1 MIPFFLSLVVLIF
14 GSFVFQFFLP
24 PVLLLSGAA
33 ILFAPTLYFYG
44 CLSLPFPLMLALTFI
59 TGLLNDLFMVPQA
72 KGHADYTA
80 GVSILIYLVPGL
92 IMHGLKPLFLK
103 HRWELHW
110 LLAEIGAVLT
120 PFLLLAQY
128 AILSIERT
136 NFFFNDVIVWRILG
150 PGLISILIAPCVFF
164 ILTPLSHVLGYRP
177 GLPLAR

>member
-1 MIPFFLSLVVLIF
+1 MIPFFVSLVVLIF
-14 GSFVFQFFLP
+14 GAFIFQSFLP
-24 PVLLLSGAA
+24 PVLLLNGAA
-33 ILFAPTLYFYG
+33 ILFTPALYFYG

-72 KGHADYTA
+72 RVHADYTA
-80 GVSILIYLVPGL
+80 GVSILVYLVPGL
-92 IMHGLKPLFLK
+92 IMHGLKPLFLR

-110 LLAEIGAVLT
+110 LLAEIGAALT
-120 PFLLLAQY
+120 PFLLVAQY
-128 AILSIERT
+128 AILSVERT

-150 PGLISILIAPCVFF
+150 PGLISLLIAPCVFF

>member
-33 ILFAPTLYFYG
+33 I
-44 CLSLPFPLMLALTFI
+44 
-59 TGLLNDLFMVPQA
+59 FMIPQA

-80 GVSILIYLVPGL
+80 GVSILVYLVPGL
-92 IMHGLKPLFLK
+92 IMHGLKPLFLR

-110 LLAEIGAVLT
+110 LLAEISAALT
-120 PFLLLAQY
+120 PFILMAQY
-128 AILSIERT
+128 AILSVERT

-150 PGLISILIAPCVFF
+150 PGLISLLIAPCVFF

>member
-1 MIPFFLSLVVLIF
+1 MIPFFLSLVALIF

-24 PVLLLSGAA
+24 PVLLLNGAA

-59 TGLLNDLFMVPQA
+59 TGLLNDLFMVPQG
-72 KGHADYTA
+72 KGHVDYTA
-80 GVSILIYLVPGL
+80 GVSILVYLVPGL
-92 IMHGLKPLFLK
+92 IMHGLRPLFLR

-110 LLAEIGAVLT
+110 LLAEIGATLT

-136 NFFFNDVIVWRILG
+136 NFFLNDVIVWRILG
-150 PGLISILIAPCVFF
+150 PGLISLLIAPCVFF
-164 ILTPLSHVLGYRP
+164 ILTPLSHLLGYRP